1 MAERILVGEAKKIDA
16 LVNYYKTNQP
26 LYKTFLD
33 QVLSSLQNDSLLQGL
48 IHSTK
53 GRLKDPAHLKD
64 KLQRKLL
71 AAKASKELFDV
82 TVENLFTKVND
93 LAGLRLLHLYTSQ
106 IAEIDQ
112 RLKAIVVQ
120 EGYELS
126 EGPIAKT
133 WDDDSRQLF
142 STLGI
147 AAEKSP
153 SMYTSVHYVIRANK
167 RTPLTCEIQVRTLI
181 EEVWGEVDHSI
192 NYPHPSA
199 SRSCRDQ
206 LKVLARMTSSCTR
219 LVDSIRATHLEAK

>member
-1 MAERILVGEAKKIDA
+1 MTPRIFVAEAKKIDA
-16 LVNYYKTNQP
+16 LVDYYMRNQP

-53 GRLKDPAHLKD
+53 GRLKDPTHLKD
-64 KLQRKLL
+64 KLERKLL
-71 AAKASKELFDV
+71 LAKTNKKTFAV
-82 TVENLFTKVND
+82 TEAELFTKVND

-106 IAEIDQ
+106 IAEIDE
-112 RLKAIVVQ
+112 RLKAIVMQ

-142 STLGI
+142 NKLGI
-147 AAEKSP
+147 KAENSP

-192 NYPHPSA
+192 NYPHPSG

-219 LVDSIRATHLEAK
+219 LVDSIRATHLETE